1 MVFKLILS
9 SKYPYAL
16 VETLYSGQAFR
27 WDPILNGEAHE
38 GILDGVRV
46 RLSQK
51 EDGIHCSLESEE
63 SFDEGFIKKY
73 LRIEDDLPLIY
84 SQLSSDTYFV
94 QAKDLYEGLHI
105 LRQDPWECLVTFICS
120 ANNNIPRIKSL
131 VKGISE
137 SCGERIKD
145 QFGYFYSFPE
155 PVSISEAGE
164 LGLREIGLGFRAK
177 YVAKVADS
185 VVKNEI
191 DLKSFRFLEY
201 QEALTEL
208 LKFPGVGDKVAN
220 CVLLFSMD
228 KLQAFPVDVW
238 IKRVLR
244 ENYLNDSNESIPDT
258 KLRDWAQTHFGE
270 FAGYANQYLFHQRRQ
285 IKHRN

>member
-1 MVFKLILS
+1 MVFKLILA
-9 SKYPYAL
+9 SKYPYTLA
-16 VETLYSGQAFR
+16 ETLYSGQAFR

-51 EDGIHCSLESEE
+51 EDGIHCSLESED

-244 ENYLNDSNESIPDT
+244 ENYLNDSDESIPDT

>member
-1 MVFKLILS
+1 MVFKLILA
-9 SKYPYAL
+9 SKYPYTLA
-16 VETLYSGQAFR
+16 ETLYSGQAFR

-51 EDGIHCSLESEE
+51 EDGIHCSLESED

-185 VVKNEI
+185 IVKNEI

-244 ENYLNDSNESIPDT
+244 ENYLNDSDESIPDT

>member
-1 MVFKLILS
+1 LVFKLILS

-16 VETLYSGQAFR
+16 AETLYSGQAFR

-51 EDGIHCSLESEE
+51 EDGIHFSSESGN
-63 SFDEGFIKKY
+63 SFDVGFIKKY
-73 LRIEDDLPLIY
+73 LRLEDDLQLIY
-84 SQLSSDTYFV
+84 SQLSSDTYFT

-131 VKGISE
+131 VKGLSE
-137 SCGERIKD
+137 TCGERIRD

-155 PVSISEAGE
+155 PVSISEIGE
-164 LGLREIGLGFRAK
+164 LGLRKIGLGFRAK
-177 YVAKVADS
+177 YVAKVAES
-185 VVKNEI
+185 VVRDEI

-244 ENYLNDSNESIPDT
+244 ENYLNDSDEPIPDT
-258 KLRDWAQTHFGE
+258 KLRDWAQIHFGE
-270 FAGYANQYLFHQRRQ
+270 FAGYANQYLFHQRRL
-285 IKHRN
+285 I

>member
-1 MVFKLILS
+1 MVFKLILA
-9 SKYPYAL
+9 SKYPYTLA
-16 VETLYSGQAFR
+16 ETLYSGQAFR

>member
-1 MVFKLILS
+1 MILS
-9 SKYPYAL
+9 CKYPYVLA
-16 VETLYSGQAFR
+16 ETLYSGQAFR
-27 WDPILNGEAHE
+27 WDTILDGKVHE

-51 EDGIHCSLESEE
+51 DEGIEYSSGSGD
-63 SFDEGFIKKY
+63 SFNAGFIKKY
-73 LRIEDDLPLIY
+73 LRMEDDLPRIY
-84 SQLSSDTYFV
+84 SQLSSDTYFT
-94 QAKDLYEGLHI
+94 QAKNLYEGLHI

-131 VKGISE
+131 VKGMSE

-145 QFGYFYSFPE
+145 QFGHFYSFPG
-155 PVSISEAGE
+155 PVSILELGE

-177 YVAKVADS
+177 YVAKVADI
-185 VVKNEI
+185 VVRNEI
-191 DLKSFRFLEY
+191 DLKSFRGLEY
-201 QEALTEL
+201 EEALIEL
-208 LKFPGVGDKVAN
+208 LKFPGVGDKIAN

-244 ENYLNDSNESIPDT
+244 ENYLNDIDEAIPDK
-258 KLRDWAQTHFGE
+258 KLRDWAQDYFGE
-270 FAGYANQYLFHQRRQ
+270 FAGYANQYLFHKRRLT
-285 IKHRN
+285 

>member
-1 MVFKLILS
+1 MILS
-9 SKYPYAL
+9 CKYPYAL
-16 VETLYSGQAFR
+16 AETLYSGQAFR
-27 WDPILNGEAHE
+27 WDPIQDGKVHE

-51 EDGIHCSLESEE
+51 
-63 SFDEGFIKKY
+63 DEGIEYSSESGDSFNERFIKKY
-73 LRIEDDLPLIY
+73 LRIEDDLPRIY
-84 SQLSSDTYFV
+84 SQLSSDTYFT

-131 VKGISE
+131 VKGMSE
-137 SCGERIKD
+137 SCGERIQD

-155 PVSISEAGE
+155 PVSISELGE

-177 YVAKVADS
+177 YVAKVADTI
-185 VVKNEI
+185 VRDEI

-208 LKFPGVGDKVAN
+208 LKFR
-220 CVLLFSMD
+220 
-228 KLQAFPVDVW
+228 FPW
-238 IKRVLR
+238 T
-244 ENYLNDSNESIPDT
+244 Y
-258 KLRDWAQTHFGE
+258 G
-270 FAGYANQYLFHQRRQ
+270 
-285 IKHRN
+285 

>member
-1 MVFKLILS
+1 LASKLILT

-16 VETLYSGQAFR
+16 AETLYSGQAFR
-27 WDPILNGEAHE
+27 WDPILSGEVHE

-51 EDGIHCSLESEE
+51 EDGIHCSAGCEGSFNEE
-63 SFDEGFIKKY
+63 FIKKY

-84 SQLSSDTYFV
+84 SKLSSDNYFTLS
-94 QAKDLYEGLHI
+94 KDLYQGLHI

-137 SCGERIKD
+137 SCGEKIKD
-145 QFGYFYSFPE
+145 QFGYFYSFPK
-155 PVSISEAGE
+155 PVSISEVGE

-177 YVAKVADS
+177 YVAKVADM
-185 VVKNEI
+185 VARNEI

-244 ENYLNDSNESIPDT
+244 ENYLNESDESIPDN
-258 KLRDWAQTHFGE
+258 KLRDWAQNRFGE
-270 FAGYANQYLFHQRRQ
+270 FAGYANQYLFHQRRL
-285 IKHRN
+285 I

>member
-27 WDPILNGEAHE
+27 WDPILNGEEHE

>member
-1 MVFKLILS
+1 MVFKLILA
-9 SKYPYAL
+9 SKYPYTLA
-16 VETLYSGQAFR
+16 ETLYSGQAFR

-51 EDGIHCSLESEE
+51 EDGIHCSLESED

-84 SQLSSDTYFV
+84 SQLSSDAYFV

-244 ENYLNDSNESIPDT
+244 ENYLNDSDEFIPDT

>member
-1 MVFKLILS
+1 LVFKLILA
-9 SKYPYAL
+9 SKYPYTLA
-16 VETLYSGQAFR
+16 ETLYSGQAFR